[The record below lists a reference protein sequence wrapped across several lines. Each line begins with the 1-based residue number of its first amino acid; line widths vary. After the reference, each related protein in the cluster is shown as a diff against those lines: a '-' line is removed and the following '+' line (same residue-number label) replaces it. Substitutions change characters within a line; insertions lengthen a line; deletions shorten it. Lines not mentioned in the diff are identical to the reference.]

1 MELERIK
8 GGLRLYNNFKME
20 NSKNN
25 KNLKQNK
32 TYFEEV
38 NIVIR
43 L

>member
-1 MELERIK
+1 MDLERLK